1 MYVYTINCPLIVK
14 DGLLIAQ
21 CIIVYTYIYILYH
34 VLVPYPIILPVS
46 VVPEMRTRCILLFL
60 YDITAD
66 IVS

>member
-1 MYVYTINCPLIVK
+1 MYVYTVNCPLIVK

-21 CIIVYTYIYILYH
+21 CIIVLLIYD